1 MIDNLGMK
9 LRTLKQTAETLQIS
23 VRTLYRWMNNGA
35 PCVVLDSNAAK
46 HGKRYRFVP
55 ADVIAWAKE
64 NLNNNTTGK
73 ELEV

>member
-35 PCVVLDSNAAK
+35 PCVVLDSKAAK

-55 ADVIAWAKE
+55 DDVIAWAKE

-73 ELEV
+73 EVEV